1 MEYWGFLS
9 CYCDLSKKEGLQKLE
24 NYLANINES
33 LSHNPI
39 PHSRLNPTPVLES
52 DPKIMRQET
61 SPVSTPKM
69 GHPHSN
75 SHTGMPE
82 LVSEHEDEMKMDSF
96 SRPPAR
102 KLFVTNEEDIN
113 TIEDDN
119 SPPGKV
125 TVGNSEKTL
134 EVVKKKEE
142 EEMAEEERVI
152 LTDVEIKQIETVKQ
166 RDQDERNTGT
176 QLDEEDPLSFVA
188 LQKEQKAV
196 ESRSTEKSVDDLVSQ
211 IDNLAIE
218 KSVTESL
225 NNEEEEIVYKTP
237 VKGCEIS
244 DVYITGY
251 VI

>member
-39 PHSRLNPTPVLES
+39 PHSRLDPTPVTES

-102 KLFVTNEEDIN
+102 KLLFTNEEDIN

-125 TVGNSEKTL
+125 TVGNSEKAL
-134 EVVKKKEE
+134 EVVKKKEK
-142 EEMAEEERVI
+142 EEERVI
-152 LTDVEIKQIETVKQ
+152 LTDVEIKQTETVKQ
-166 RDQDERNTGT
+166 RDQEERNTDT
-176 QLDEEDPLSFVA
+176 ELDEEDPLSFVA
-188 LQKEQKAV
+188 LQKEQKTV
-196 ESRSTEKSVDDLVSQ
+196 ESKSTEKSVEDLVSQ

-225 NNEEEEIVYKTP
+225 NNEEEAIVYKTP
-237 VKGCEIS
+237 VKSSEIS
-244 DVYITGY
+244 GVYITGY